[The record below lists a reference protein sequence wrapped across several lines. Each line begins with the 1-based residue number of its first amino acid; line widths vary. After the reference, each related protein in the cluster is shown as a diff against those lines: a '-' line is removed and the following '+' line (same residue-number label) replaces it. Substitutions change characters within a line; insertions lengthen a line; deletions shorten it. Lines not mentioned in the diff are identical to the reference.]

1 MSAVLQI
8 HWQRS
13 FANSKPAQISVWG
26 VDYLD
31 LCRQYAIILSSMV
44 AFVRPE
50 SLAHNQCRGTNP
62 IGRARIS
69 GLVQSGF
76 NDVAPHHHASVA
88 PRDLTEPSRF
98 PCR

>member
-8 HWQRS
+8 HWQGS
-13 FANSKPAQISVWG
+13 SATPLTAQISASRG
-26 VDYLD
+26 NYLD
-31 LCRQYAIILSSMV
+31 LCRQYGIVLSSMMV
-44 AFVRPE
+44 LVRPDP
-50 SLAHNQCRGTNP
+50 LAQKKCRGTNP

-76 NDVAPHHHASVA
+76 NEVAPHHDASVA

-98 PCR
+98 ALA